1 MDEVFW
7 YSKDDPGIVVYLGN
21 NVFVSFN
28 ERWVSD
34 DDNDT
39 PVENPRKR
47 WPLISSGQESLAWC
61 LSVNF
66 EEK

>member
-1 MDEVFW
+1 MDDVFW

-28 ERWVSD
+28 EQWVSD
-34 DDNDT
+34 DDDT

-47 WPLISSGQESLAWC
+47 WPLIFSGQKSLAWC